1 MAFVWDP
8 VKAAENLRRHHVK
21 LEAGRHVFKD
31 PFRMTRH
38 DDDSSVGEERYQTIG
53 MADEVLF
60 VVYTEEGPDDT
71 RLISTRLATPKE
83 RRIYHG
89 RDDAAGVYGW
99 ERINF

>member
-1 MAFVWDP
+1 MG
-8 VKAAENLRRHHVK
+8 AAGFFELCVNGDMRERRHQ
-21 LEAGRHVFKD
+21 
-31 PFRMTRH
+31 
-38 DDDSSVGEERYQTIG
+38 SIG
-53 MADEVLF
+53 MVDKILF
-60 VVYTEEGPDDT
+60 VVYAEEGLDDT